1 MIYIIDHN
9 DSFTYNVVHQ
19 FSLFDKV
26 ECDNYNEIDKTKLKK
41 LCNRIFELGYSNYT
55 VDVVVNQKHIE
66 EYKEL
71 EIEGTTFHEGVY
83 NTINKNLSILKW
95 DTDFISEKE
104 ELVLFVSD
112 NIIIENDFLKLD
124 LAKVFGRNNFSIIGN
139 FPYNISSQIV
149 FKILEHRT
157 MVSEMCGMFQYE
169 VAERICESEGTK
181 KYGILSVLTQAF
193 FDVELLFEVSN
204 NLFIPHPKVNSA
216 VILLKR
222 KQVINLDCDEK
233 LFFKIVKL
241 SFQQRRK
248 TIRNS
253 LKKINLSNNLRED
266 SIFDNRPE
274 QLSVNQFVKLTK
286 LVQGDL
292 KM

>member
-1 MIYIIDHN
+1 MQFVKPKKSLGQHFLKDNNVANKIVESLDQNSKNVLEIGPGTGILTR
-9 DSFTYNVVHQ
+9 FLIKKKYNLKLV
-19 FSLFDKV
+19 
-26 ECDNYNEIDKTKLKK
+26 EID
-41 LCNRIFELGYSNYT
+41 NES
-55 VDVVVNQKHIE
+55 
-66 EYKEL
+66 
-71 EIEGTTFHEGVY
+71 
-83 NTINKNLSILKW
+83 
-95 DTDFISEKE
+95 
-104 ELVLFVSD
+104 VLFLINQLGID
-112 NIIIENDFLKLD
+112 ENIIIENDFLKLD
-124 LAKVFGRNNFSIIGN
+124 LQKVFGGNNFSIIGN

-149 FKILEHRT
+149 FKILEYRT

-204 NLFIPHPKVNSA
+204 HLFIPPPKVNSA
-216 VILLKR
+216 VILFKR

>member
-1 MIYIIDHN
+1 LQFVKPKKSLGQHFLKDNNIANKIVESLDQNSKNVLEIGPGTGILTRFLIKKKYNLKLVEIDN
-9 DSFTYNVVHQ
+9 DS
-19 FSLFDKV
+19 
-26 ECDNYNEIDKTKLKK
+26 
-41 LCNRIFELGYSNYT
+41 
-55 VDVVVNQKHIE
+55 
-66 EYKEL
+66 
-71 EIEGTTFHEGVY
+71 
-83 NTINKNLSILKW
+83 
-95 DTDFISEKE
+95 
-104 ELVLFVSD
+104 VLFLINQLGID
-112 NIIIENDFLKLD
+112 QNIIIENDFLKLD
-124 LAKVFGRNNFSIIGN
+124 LPKVFGGNNFSIIGN

-149 FKILEHRT
+149 FKILEYRT

-204 NLFIPHPKVNSA
+204 HLFIPPPKVNSA

>member
-1 MIYIIDHN
+1 MKFVKPKKSLGQHFLKDNNIANKIV
-9 DSFTYNVVHQ
+9 DSLDDKSKNVLEIGPGMGILTKFLLKKKYNLRLV
-19 FSLFDKV
+19 
-26 ECDNYNEIDKTKLKK
+26 EIDSESISFLIKQ
-41 LCNRIFELGYSNYT
+41 LG
-55 VDVVVNQKHIE
+55 V
-66 EYKEL
+66 
-71 EIEGTTFHEGVY
+71 
-83 NTINKNLSILKW
+83 
-95 DTDFISEKE
+95 EK
-104 ELVLFVSD
+104 S
-112 NIIIENDFLKLD
+112 IIIENDFLKLD
-124 LAKVFGRNNFSIIGN
+124 LNNVFSGNNFSIIGN

-149 FKILEHRT
+149 FKILENRNIIK
-157 MVSEMCGMFQYE
+157 EMCGMFQYE
-169 VAERICESEGTK
+169 VAERIYESEGSK

-193 FDVELLFEVSN
+193 FEVSFLFEVSN
-204 NLFIPHPKVNSA
+204 HLFIPPPKVKSA
-216 VILLKR
+216 VITLRR
-222 KQVINLDCDEK
+222 KDEIELGCDET

-274 QLSVNQFVKLTK
+274 QLSVNQFIELTK

>member
-1 MIYIIDHN
+1 MQFVKPKKSLGQHFLKDNNIANKIVESLDQNSKNVLEIGPGTGILTR
-9 DSFTYNVVHQ
+9 FLIKKKYNLKLV
-19 FSLFDKV
+19 
-26 ECDNYNEIDKTKLKK
+26 EID
-41 LCNRIFELGYSNYT
+41 NES
-55 VDVVVNQKHIE
+55 
-66 EYKEL
+66 
-71 EIEGTTFHEGVY
+71 
-83 NTINKNLSILKW
+83 
-95 DTDFISEKE
+95 
-104 ELVLFVSD
+104 VLFLINQLGID
-112 NIIIENDFLKLD
+112 ENIIIENDFLKLD
-124 LAKVFGRNNFSIIGN
+124 LSKVFGGNNFSIIGN

-149 FKILEHRT
+149 FKILEYRT

-204 NLFIPHPKVNSA
+204 HLFIPPPKVNSA

-274 QLSVNQFVKLTK
+274 QLSVNQFVRLTK

>member
-1 MIYIIDHN
+1 MQFVKPKKSLGQHFLKDNNIANKIVESLDQNSKNVLEIGPGTGILTR
-9 DSFTYNVVHQ
+9 FLIKKKYNLKLV
-19 FSLFDKV
+19 
-26 ECDNYNEIDKTKLKK
+26 EIDNESVLF
-41 LCNRIFELGYSNYT
+41 L
-55 VDVVVNQKHIE
+55 VNQLGIDE
-66 EYKEL
+66 
-71 EIEGTTFHEGVY
+71 
-83 NTINKNLSILKW
+83 
-95 DTDFISEKE
+95 
-104 ELVLFVSD
+104 

-124 LAKVFGRNNFSIIGN
+124 LPKVFGGNNFSIIGN

-157 MVSEMCGMFQYE
+157 MVSEMCGMLQYE

-204 NLFIPHPKVNSA
+204 HLFIPPPKVNSA

>member
-1 MIYIIDHN
+1 LQFVKPKKSLGQHFLKDNNVANKIVESLDQNSKNVLEIGPGTGILTR
-9 DSFTYNVVHQ
+9 FLIKKKYNLKLV
-19 FSLFDKV
+19 
-26 ECDNYNEIDKTKLKK
+26 EID
-41 LCNRIFELGYSNYT
+41 NES
-55 VDVVVNQKHIE
+55 
-66 EYKEL
+66 
-71 EIEGTTFHEGVY
+71 
-83 NTINKNLSILKW
+83 
-95 DTDFISEKE
+95 
-104 ELVLFVSD
+104 VLFLINQLGID
-112 NIIIENDFLKLD
+112 ENIIIENDFLKLD
-124 LAKVFGRNNFSIIGN
+124 LPKVFGGNNFSIIGN

-149 FKILEHRT
+149 FKILEYRT

-204 NLFIPHPKVNSA
+204 HLFIPPPKVNSA

>member
-1 MIYIIDHN
+1 MKFVKPKKSLGQHFLKDNNIANKIA
-9 DSFTYNVVHQ
+9 DSLDGKSENVLEIGPGMGVLTKFLLKKKYNLMLV
-19 FSLFDKV
+19 
-26 ECDNYNEIDKTKLKK
+26 EIDSESVSFLI
-41 LCNRIFELGYSNYT
+41 NNLG
-55 VDVVVNQKHIE
+55 IE
-66 EYKEL
+66 ESK
-71 EIEGTTFHEGVY
+71 
-83 NTINKNLSILKW
+83 
-95 DTDFISEKE
+95 
-104 ELVLFVSD
+104 
-112 NIIIENDFLKLD
+112 IIENDFLKLD
-124 LAKVFGRNNFSIIGN
+124 LTKLFPGNNFSIIGN

-149 FKILEHRT
+149 FKILENRNIIN
-157 MVSEMCGMFQYE
+157 EMCGMFQYE
-169 VAERICESEGTK
+169 VAERICESEGSK

-193 FDVELLFEVSN
+193 FEVSFLFEVSN
-204 NLFIPHPKVNSA
+204 HLFIPPPKVKSA
-216 VILLKR
+216 VITLRR
-222 KQVINLDCDEK
+222 KDEIELGCDET

-274 QLSVNQFVKLTK
+274 QLSVNQFIELTK

>member
-1 MIYIIDHN
+1 MKFVKPKKSLGQHFLKDNNIANKIV
-9 DSFTYNVVHQ
+9 DSLDGKSKNVLEIGPGMGILTKFLLKKKYNLRLV
-19 FSLFDKV
+19 
-26 ECDNYNEIDKTKLKK
+26 EIDGESISFLIKQ
-41 LCNRIFELGYSNYT
+41 
-55 VDVVVNQKHIE
+55 V
-66 EYKEL
+66 
-71 EIEGTTFHEGVY
+71 GV
-83 NTINKNLSILKW
+83 
-95 DTDFISEKE
+95 EK
-104 ELVLFVSD
+104 S
-112 NIIIENDFLKLD
+112 IIIENDFLKLD
-124 LAKVFGRNNFSIIGN
+124 LNKVFSGNNFSIIGN

-149 FKILEHRT
+149 FKILENRNIIK
-157 MVSEMCGMFQYE
+157 EMCGMFQYE
-169 VAERICESEGTK
+169 VAERICESEGSK

-193 FDVELLFEVSN
+193 FEVSFLFEVSN
-204 NLFIPHPKVNSA
+204 HLFIPPPKVKSA
-216 VILLKR
+216 VITLRR
-222 KQVINLDCDEK
+222 KDEIELGCDET

-274 QLSVNQFVKLTK
+274 QLSVNQFIELTK

>member
-1 MIYIIDHN
+1 MKFVKPKKSLGQHFLKDNNIAKKIVNSLDGKPKNVLEIGPGMGILTR
-9 DSFTYNVVHQ
+9 FLLKKKYNLRLV
-19 FSLFDKV
+19 
-26 ECDNYNEIDKTKLKK
+26 EIDSESISFLI
-41 LCNRIFELGYSNYT
+41 NQLG
-55 VDVVVNQKHIE
+55 V
-66 EYKEL
+66 
-71 EIEGTTFHEGVY
+71 
-83 NTINKNLSILKW
+83 
-95 DTDFISEKE
+95 EK
-104 ELVLFVSD
+104 S
-112 NIIIENDFLKLD
+112 IIIENDFLKLD
-124 LAKVFGRNNFSIIGN
+124 LNKVFGCNNFSIIGN

-149 FKILEHRT
+149 FKILENRNIIK
-157 MVSEMCGMFQYE
+157 EMCGMFQYE
-169 VAERICESEGTK
+169 VAERICESEGSK

-193 FDVELLFEVSN
+193 FEVSFLFEVSN
-204 NLFIPHPKVNSA
+204 RLFIPPPKVKSA
-216 VILLKR
+216 VITLRR
-222 KQVINLDCDEK
+222 KDEIELGCDET

-274 QLSVNQFVKLTK
+274 QLSVNQFIELTK

>member
-1 MIYIIDHN
+1 MKFVKPKKSLGQHFLKDNNIANKIV
-9 DSFTYNVVHQ
+9 DSLDGKSKNVLEIGPGMGILTKFLLKKKYNLRLV
-19 FSLFDKV
+19 
-26 ECDNYNEIDKTKLKK
+26 EIDGESISFLI
-41 LCNRIFELGYSNYT
+41 NQLG
-55 VDVVVNQKHIE
+55 V
-66 EYKEL
+66 
-71 EIEGTTFHEGVY
+71 
-83 NTINKNLSILKW
+83 
-95 DTDFISEKE
+95 EK
-104 ELVLFVSD
+104 S
-112 NIIIENDFLKLD
+112 IIIENDFLKLD
-124 LAKVFGRNNFSIIGN
+124 LNKVFSGNNFSIIGN

-149 FKILEHRT
+149 FKILENRNIIN
-157 MVSEMCGMFQYE
+157 EMCGMFQYE
-169 VAERICESEGTK
+169 VAERICESEGSK

-193 FDVELLFEVSN
+193 FEASFLFEVSN
-204 NLFIPHPKVNSA
+204 HLFIPPPKVKSA
-216 VILLKR
+216 VITLRR
-222 KQVINLDCDEK
+222 KDEIELGCDEN

-274 QLSVNQFVKLTK
+274 QLSVNQFIELTK